1 MIMNYYFN
9 KTTGYGF
16 EEAIEKVTE
25 KLKEEGFGV
34 LFRINMDE
42 TLRNKI
48 GAEMPRYT
56 TLGACNPNF
65 AYEALQAED
74 RIGLMLP
81 CNVIIR
87 ELAGGKTEVSA
98 IHALQSMLAVENEKV
113 KAVAAQITE
122 KLEKV
127 IGRL

>member
-1 MIMNYYFN
+1 MSYYFK
-9 KTTGYGF
+9 KTTDYGF

-25 KLKEEGFGV
+25 QLKEESFGV

-42 TLRNKI
+42 TLKNKI
-48 GAEMPRYT
+48 GAELPRYT
-56 TLGACNPNF
+56 TLGACNPKF

-74 RIGLMLP
+74 HIGLMLP

-87 ELAGGKTEVSA
+87 ETPEGTEVAA
-98 IHALQSMLAVENEKV
+98 IHALQSMLAVDNDKV
-113 KAVAAQITE
+113 KEVAGKITQ

-127 IGRL
+127 IERL

>member
-1 MIMNYYFN
+1 MSYYFK
-9 KTTGYGF
+9 KTTDYGF

-25 KLKEEGFGV
+25 QLKEESFGV

-42 TLRNKI
+42 TLKNKI
-48 GAEMPRYT
+48 GAELPRYT
-56 TLGACNPNF
+56 TLGACNPKF

-74 RIGLMLP
+74 HIGLMLP

-87 ELAGGKTEVSA
+87 ETPEGTEVAA
-98 IHALQSMLAVENEKV
+98 IHALQSMLAVDNEKV
-113 KAVAAQITE
+113 KEVAEQITQ

-127 IGRL
+127 IERF